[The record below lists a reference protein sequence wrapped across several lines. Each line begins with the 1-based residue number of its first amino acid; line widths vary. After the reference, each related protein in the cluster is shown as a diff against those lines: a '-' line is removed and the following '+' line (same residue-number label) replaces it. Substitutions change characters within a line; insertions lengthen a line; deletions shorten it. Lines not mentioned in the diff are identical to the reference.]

1 MESDKLLANIRS
13 QIKKLIEQLS
23 DIEENKAD
31 YEADEYE

>member
-13 QIKKLIEQLS
+13 QIKKLLEQLA